1 MKITQIRCRE
11 ALPAFKGRDVFSVD
25 DKTQVR
31 MIPCGHFIVTVEG
44 KSQLVPHSAVKV
56 CDVDEDPVADFV
68 LRGGED
74 LNNAKAYVSPENHAA
89 LTEKRGPGRPK
100 KVAE

>member
-25 DKTQVR
+25 EKTQVR
-31 MIPCGHFIVTVEG
+31 MIPCGHFVVTVDG

-56 CDVDEDPVADFV
+56 CDIEDEQPKPDTYAYTLERHNAEVADL
-68 LRGGED
+68 LRED
-74 LNNAKAYVSPENHAA
+74 AQQP
-89 LTEKRGPGRPK
+89 KRGPGRPK